1 MFFRYMST
9 WQLLSHTTSLP
20 PVTTADDTIGYF
32 ERQLKCQA
40 QAPSTNSSSS
50 SCSAAAEAI
59 IVIML
64 FLNIYSAP
72 SGRIRKMA

>member
-1 MFFRYMST
+1 MYMIT
-9 WQLLSHTTSLP
+9 WQLLSRTTSLP

-32 ERQLKCQA
+32 ERQLKC